1 MALTISTME
10 DSILN
15 TIKHMLGLDESYD
28 AFDVDIITMINS
40 VMLNLCQ
47 LGIGPTTG
55 FVLTDDSQTWSE
67 LIGTDKNLLAV
78 QTYVYLKTRL
88 LFDPPSSSFVADSMT
103 KQIAE
108 LEWRLN
114 VQNEMNHTTTSA
126 EGV

>member
-1 MALTISTME
+1 ME

-15 TIKHMLGLDESYD
+15 TIKRMLGLDESYD
-28 AFDVDIITMINS
+28 AFDIDVITMINS

-47 LGIGPTTG
+47 LGIGPSTG

-67 LIGTDKNLLAV
+67 LIGSDSNLLAV

-88 LFDPPSSSFVADSMT
+88 LFDPPSSSFVADAMT

-114 VQNEMNHTTTSA
+114 LQNEMNQDSKSI
-126 EGV
+126 EKGQ

>member
-1 MALTISTME
+1 ME

-28 AFDVDIITMINS
+28 AFDVDVITMINS

-47 LGIGPTTG
+47 LGIGPSTG

-78 QTYVYLKTRL
+78 QAYVYLKTRL
-88 LFDPPSSSFVADSMT
+88 LFDPPSSSFVADAMT

-114 VQNEMNHTTTSA
+114 VQNEMNQTTTSA